1 MKITSITGLLLLQ
14 LMLLAAPTVGSAAAP
29 PLVPVQGYLTDDADM
44 PLNGVYKISFTL
56 FDANAA
62 GALLFTTTEPVVV
75 TKGRFTV
82 YLGDKQQLQLDKLH
96 ASNAVWLEV
105 TIAQSCGSDAS
116 CTAPT
121 PVNKTLAPRLQFAT
135 AAFAASAAFCSTA
148 DNAQALGGMTAAQIQ
163 PKIAD
168 VMCNANQSVVGL
180 QAGTPVCGAAP
191 ATTVTGPA
199 PTGTTGAQGPKGDPG
214 PAGPAGAA
222 GPAGERGP
230 AGPAGATGPAGPPGP
245 KGDKG
250 DPGTASQG
258 AAACTWYLTACQAAV
273 GEECRVTCPSGN
285 YVVTGACDVANGV
298 ALNESR
304 PFGSTNNQPQ
314 GNGPFAATLF
324 DSWEC
329 QPTTNLASDVNAAY
343 ALCCPR

>member
-1 MKITSITGLLLLQ
+1 MKRRTVTGILLLQ
-14 LMLLAAPTVGSAAAP
+14 LTLFAAPTLGRAAVP

-62 GALLFTTTEPVVV
+62 GTSLFTTTESVVV

-82 YLGDKQQLQLDKLH
+82 YLGDKQQLQLEKLH

-105 TIAQSCGSDAS
+105 TIVQSCGSDVN

-121 PVNKTLAPRLQFAT
+121 MVNKTLAPRLQFAT

-148 DNAQALGGMTAAQIQ
+148 DNAQALGGMTVAQIQ

-168 VMCNANQSVVGL
+168 VMCSANQAVVGL
-180 QAGTPVCGAAP
+180 QAGNPVCGAAP
-191 ATTVTGPA
+191 AAPSGPA
-199 PTGTTGAQGPKGDPG
+199 PTGASGAQGPKGDTG
-214 PAGPAGAA
+214 PAGPVGPPGPA

-230 AGPAGATGPAGPPGP
+230 AGPAGATGPAGAPGP

-250 DPGTASQG
+250 DKGDPGFSFDGESIQLTFAAPGGPDGTSTSTSRSHTFCALNYVDIAQG
-258 AAACTWYLTACQAAV
+258 VGVMGGSSFCYAEGSRGGVWTLNVRSAGNGQA
-273 GEECRVTCPSGN
+273 VTCAMN
-285 YVVTGACDVANGV
+285 C
-298 ALNESR
+298 
-304 PFGSTNNQPQ
+304 F
-314 GNGPFAATLF
+314 
-324 DSWEC
+324 
-329 QPTTNLASDVNAAY
+329 
-343 ALCCPR
+343 